1 MNFLNKKNLFLLF
14 VLVNILLVIY
24 ISFNGDFFNLDE
36 IKSFLSEQNFLV
48 SYLIFIGILIIRGLT
63 LLPGTPFLLAG
74 IYLFTIPE
82 VFFAIQ
88 IAIISYCLIIFNFS
102 QKLNFKI
109 PQLILDY
116 EEKVK
121 SKEIP
126 IIFSL
131 CFVPGMSINVLIFFL
146 TTIKIKLRN
155 ILIGVVGGTSITSLI
170 FILLIKGAFE
180 SINFLPKLLG

>member
-1 MNFLNKKNLFLLF
+1 MSVINKKNFFFLF
-14 VLVNILLVIY
+14 VVINISLVIY
-24 ISFNGDFFNLDE
+24 IYFNGNFIHLDA
-36 IKSFLSEQNFLV
+36 IKSFLAEQNFIV

-74 IYLFTIPE
+74 IFLFTIPE
-82 VFFAIQ
+82 VFVAIQ

-146 TTIKIKLRN
+146 TTIKIKLRS

-170 FILLIKGAFE
+170 YILLIKGVFE
-180 SINFLPKLLG
+180 SIDFLPKLLN